1 MRLSLPRK
9 LSEEGFSGLY
19 IFMVLLVVAVGC
31 IGIFRL
37 NASPTASVTYDGPC
51 TKTTYSAPNSTVQLC
66 VQQAQDLMDGIQHQN
81 YNHYRTA
88 TTLIAGSTFGYKDEY
103 YLLMNG
109 LYNSATA
116 DAVKTLTGNSSGQL
130 TSGDSGSWQILC
142 SDAVAAGL
150 TTGNA
155 GTNTLNFYDGQ
166 YQKVTGQYT
175 NDSSADIFTKTCG
188 TGTSTNASTTATDST
203 PSSTSTTT
211 ATTTAIVSASTASGS
226 FVTASGT
233 NLMLGGKPIKFIGF
247 NPTGMIGQ
255 CWSGNNWN
263 TADMDA
269 YFKSLP
275 PNGISRIFAVQN
287 NQGGAGYVQTIVQEA
302 AKYHQHLIIGLSD
315 DNSNCSDLDGS
326 GNGQQNSGKT
336 LAYYESA
343 YKSGSNYAN
352 WVKQV
357 VTPLANN
364 PTVAIWEIGNE
375 PFHSGDGEGG
385 ATIVGQ
391 GVPLSVAEAYV
402 NGSAAL
408 IKAAGAKQL
417 ISIAPAD
424 IGDMGGVSDDE
435 QLFKNLNVIDDHDY
449 SWQNG
454 EGEVSGDFSSLQKMS
469 TDLGKPFMVDE
480 AGVPA
485 GSGCTSSSPSWTSN
499 AGLSAS
505 ARESFLMTKAT
516 DYFNG
521 GASALVF
528 WNYLLATESDS
539 SCDYAMFPSDPMISA
554 VFGYKI
560 P

>member
-1 MRLSLPRK
+1 MHLPRK
-9 LSEEGFSGLY
+9 LSERGFSTLY
-19 IFMVLLVVAVGC
+19 IFLVLLVITFGC
-31 IGIFRL
+31 IEAFKF
-37 NASPTASVTYDGPC
+37 NASPTASVTYDGAC
-51 TKTTYSAPNSTVQLC
+51 TTATYSAPSSKAQPC
-66 VQQAQDLMDGIQHQN
+66 VEQAQDLMDGIQHQN

-88 TTLIAGSTFGYKDEY
+88 TNLIANSTFGYKDEY
-103 YLLMNG
+103 YLIMNG
-109 LYNSATA
+109 LYNDATA
-116 DAVKTLTGNSSGQL
+116 NAVKTLTDNSQGQL
-130 TSGDSGSWQILC
+130 TSGANGSWQILC
-142 SDAVAAGL
+142 RAAVAAGL
-150 TTGNA
+150 TTGDA
-155 GTNTLNFYDGQ
+155 GTNTLNFYNSNHQ
-166 YQKVTGQYT
+166 EVAGQYT
-175 NDSSADIFTKTCG
+175 TDSSADIFAKTCG
-188 TGTSTNASTTATDST
+188 AASDTTGT
-203 PSSTSTTT
+203 TSTTT
-211 ATTTAIVSASTASGS
+211 APTTNASIATTTASIPALSSG
-226 FVTASGT
+226 FVTTSGT

-255 CWSGNNWN
+255 CWSGNNWS

-275 PNGISRIFAVQN
+275 PDGISRIFAVQN
-287 NQGGAGYVQTIVQEA
+287 NTGGANYVETIVQEA
-302 AKYHQHLIIGLSD
+302 TKYHQHLIIGLSD

-375 PFHSGDGEGG
+375 PFHSGNGEGG

-391 GVPLSVAEAYV
+391 GVPLSVAQAYV
-402 NGSAAL
+402 DGSAAL

-469 TDLGKPFMVDE
+469 TDLGKPFIIDE

-485 GSGCTSSSPSWTSN
+485 GSGCTSSTPSWTSN

-505 ARESFLMTKAT
+505 ARESFLMTKAN
-516 DYFNG
+516 DYFKG

-528 WNYLLATESDS
+528 WNYLLATESDN
-539 SCDYAMFPSDPMISA
+539 SCDYAMFPSDPMIGA
-554 VFGYKI
+554 VSGFAI